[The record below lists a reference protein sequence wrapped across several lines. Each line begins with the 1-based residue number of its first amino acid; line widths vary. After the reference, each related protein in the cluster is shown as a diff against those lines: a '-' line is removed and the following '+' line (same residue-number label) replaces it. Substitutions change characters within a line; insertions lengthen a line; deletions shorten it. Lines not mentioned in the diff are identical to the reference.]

1 VASTWRHY
9 EQAGLP
15 DGLLVA
21 ADAVASF
28 NPIYGHGM
36 SVAALEMAKLGE
48 LLAARCRNAAAG
60 AGGGGSVDLAGISQ
74 EFQQAITPIVQKVW
88 DLSVGECVHWLSV
101 TSRLG
106 DAHSG
111 CGEQG

>member
-1 VASTWRHY
+1 VSSTWRHY
-9 EQAGLP
+9 EQLDLP

-36 SVAALEMAKLGE
+36 SVAALEMNTLDQ
-48 LLAARCRNAAAG
+48 LLAARAGNAAAATAAAA
-60 AGGGGSVDLAGISQ
+60 AGGGEGVRLAGISQ

-88 DLSVGECVHWLSV
+88 DLSVGECGGC
-101 TSRLG
+101 LG
-106 DAHSG
+106 RDTLGRTPSG
-111 CGEQG
+111 